1 MKCYSVILI
10 TVVIN
15 FRRNVDMT
23 EAEYDLFEQL
33 TVVDDQQAKR
43 ITELEARLEELENNN
58 NIPLYYP
65 TPPTFKSE
73 SPVCNLCGMD
83 FNGTTGYV
91 CTNMNCPMGRGPII
105 S

>member
-43 ITELEARLEELENNN
+43 ITELEARLEELE
-58 NIPLYYP
+58 
-65 TPPTFKSE
+65 
-73 SPVCNLCGMD
+73 
-83 FNGTTGYV
+83 
-91 CTNMNCPMGRGPII
+91 
-105 S
+105 